1 MQISCHKDLIFK
13 KCVFPKNCTFKQTV
27 YVLYS
32 WTCNKPLSTRNCGVT
47 TWNRLT
53 TLYRFLRIGFFLYKL
68 YRDMYHFVMQ
78 LVKKNVTQS
87 TVASWGPWAS
97 SVAGTWGTLEDIVHK
112 LIYLSAPH
120 CNFKVLGA
128 IWDAWPPTDPYN
140 IQLMRSYF
148 CKIWFVT
155 HSSQ

>member
-1 MQISCHKDLIFK
+1 MCVARYFPQHSDGRYLCYLWNKFKYLAMQISCHKDLIFK

-68 YRDMYHFVMQ
+68 YKDMYHFISQ
-78 LVKKNVTQS
+78 LRKMWHNPQLLLGV
-87 TVASWGPWAS
+87 
-97 SVAGTWGTLEDIVHK
+97 LELLLLLACEACWK
-112 LIYLSAPH
+112 
-120 CNFKVLGA
+120 
-128 IWDAWPPTDPYN
+128 T
-140 IQLMRSYF
+140 
-148 CKIWFVT
+148 
-155 HSSQ
+155 

>member
-1 MQISCHKDLIFK
+1 MYFQKTAHSS
-13 KCVFPKNCTFKQTV
+13 KQSMYYTV
-27 YVLYS
+27 ELVTNHYPQGIVEWPLETGWPLYTGS
-32 WTCNKPLSTRNCGVT
+32 LES
-47 TWNRLT
+47 
-53 TLYRFLRIGFFLYKL
+53 GFFLYKL
-68 YRDMYHFVMQ
+68 YRDMYHFIMQ
-78 LVKKNVTQS
+78 SVKKNVTQS

-112 LIYLSAPH
+112 LINLSAPH
-120 CNFKVLGA
+120 CNIKVLGA